1 MFIFIGLD
9 TIIEMKKIVVF
20 TSGGDSPGMNACIR
34 AVVRTALYHKM
45 EVMAIT
51 HGYEGMINDE
61 FTHLNQK
68 SVANIIQRGG
78 TILKTAR
85 SARFRTL
92 EGMLKAKENIEKYGI
107 EGLYDEQRS
116 GRKPILPREK
126 EEGFLKALCD
136 LQSNRTGGRITAADI
151 QNLLKEKFKSKYS
164 VDGIYDLLD
173 RLNIVWITGRSIHP
187 KADKEKQEEFKKKLS
202 RVNKKMS
209 SSRYFPR

>member
-1 MFIFIGLD
+1 MSNLAERLHEHDFIDLHNNEPNPRVRIRLLALQHKKEGANFVQIGKVFKKRRQ
-9 TIIEMKKIVVF
+9 TISDWCSWFE
-20 TSGGDSPGMNACIR
+20 
-34 AVVRTALYHKM
+34 
-45 EVMAIT
+45 E
-51 HGYEGMINDE
+51 
-61 FTHLNQK
+61 
-68 SVANIIQRGG
+68 
-78 TILKTAR
+78 
-85 SARFRTL
+85 
-92 EGMLKAKENIEKYGI
+92 YGL

-164 VDGIYDLLD
+164 VDGVYDLLD

-209 SSRYFPR
+209 SSRYSPR